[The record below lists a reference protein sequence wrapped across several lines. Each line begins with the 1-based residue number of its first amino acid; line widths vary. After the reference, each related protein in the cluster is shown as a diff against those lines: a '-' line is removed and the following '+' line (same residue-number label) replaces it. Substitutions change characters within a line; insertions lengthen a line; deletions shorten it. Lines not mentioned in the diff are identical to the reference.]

1 MSMDSLAQD
10 QRSRRAVL
18 AAAAGSAAALVAGSL
33 ARPLSADAASAALM
47 TEVDNAT
54 AATTSI
60 TSSVNG
66 DVAAGFETTVAGQA
80 AAIHG
85 HSPEGI
91 GVHGTNPTSG
101 AGVVG
106 DSDEAVGVFG
116 RTGDPS
122 GYPEIAGNT
131 AGVIGYSGVSGQP
144 GVLGVGDVGMESS
157 GFIGMF
163 AVGAPALVGIGDG
176 LGPPGSFGTGVYGY
190 AGSVLPAEPP
200 NNIGVYARG
209 DGAALAL
216 KVQGKTQFSR
226 SGRSYVAAGQRTR
239 AISVPGLTAYNLVIV
254 TLQTY
259 RSGVYVAAA
268 VPTTGKF
275 TVNLNKAV
283 TGATYFAWFIIN

>member
-1 MSMDSLAQD
+1 MSTDVQAGE

-33 ARPLSADAASAALM
+33 VRPLSTDAASAALM

-66 DVAAGFETTVAGQA
+66 DTSAGFETTVSGQA

-106 DSDEAVGVFG
+106 DSSGAVGVFG
-116 RTGDPS
+116 RSGDPN
-122 GYPEIAGNT
+122 GYPGIAGNS
-131 AGVIGYSGVSGQP
+131 AGVIGYSGVAGQSGVV
-144 GVLGVGDVGMESS
+144 GIGDVGVESS
-157 GFIGMF
+157 GFIGTF
-163 AVGAPALVGIGDG
+163 AVGAPAIVGLGDG

-190 AGSVLPAEPP
+190 AGSLNPPEPP

-209 DGAALAL
+209 DGVALAL

-226 SGRSYVAAGQRTR
+226 SGRSYVSSGQRSR
-239 AISVPGLTAYNLVIV
+239 SISIAGLTGYNLVIV

-275 TVNLNKAV
+275 TVYLNKAV
-283 TGATYFAWFIIN
+283 TGTTYFAWFIIN